1 MYRYSIYYI
10 STCVGMI
17 NERFPKPTVNI
28 RVLQDT
34 ILCFTRC
41 VLPCLSSMWCLVCR
55 RWRLRCAKGK
65 GDLFVKKKAHY
76 SWRIF
81 PHGTSVEQSFQN
93 YEPISVN
100 WTLLKYYDWLIQI
113 GPRELAKIHLNSLEA
128 LRPLV
133 EAPFFVACIACAI
146 SIPSTPM
153 PPMASFCST
162 ANFFSVAYN
171 IFGSPRFIRDPCSSR
186 TS

>member
-1 MYRYSIYYI
+1 MVY
-10 STCVGMI
+10 
-17 NERFPKPTVNI
+17 
-28 RVLQDT
+28 
-34 ILCFTRC
+34 
-41 VLPCLSSMWCLVCR
+41 
-55 RWRLRCAKGK
+55 
-65 GDLFVKKKAHY
+65 
-76 SWRIF
+76 
-81 PHGTSVEQSFQN
+81 TSVEQSFQN

-100 WTLLKYYDWLIQI
+100 WTLLKYYELLIQI

-162 ANFFSVAYN
+162 AKFLFQWPTTSLVHHDSSVTHVHPGLLSTYQ
-171 IFGSPRFIRDPCSSR
+171 
-186 TS
+186 